1 MSESENKPLRG
12 RGRPKKQ
19 DMPNIDYNE
28 LDKLLVF
35 GEVVP
40 VPAENGGG
48 TNVVFPS
55 YRDLAERFGVV
66 VSTIGDYAKKHDCL
80 KRRERAKLRTQ
91 ARVEEKL
98 VERRA
103 EAIAVSK
110 EEEIEII
117 DSYLAGFKTALSEGR
132 VRYDSPAD
140 YNTMARLKEFL
151 LGGADSRQE
160 THGVLSLEQLQ
171 VRHRQAQQMME
182 GASPAERGAVTAL
195 PAAEQGVGE
204 AQGAAEAGDAP
215 AEDTS
220 GASGEAAG
228 ADDPER

>member
-1 MSESENKPLRG
+1 MSDEESKTTRH

-103 EAIAVSK
+103 ESIAVSK
-110 EEEIEII
+110 EQEIEII
-117 DSYLAGFKTALSEGR
+117 DTYLVGFKTALAEGR

-182 GASPAERGAVTAL
+182 GASPAERGAVAAL
-195 PAAEQGVGE
+195 PAAEQGAGE
-204 AQGAAEAGDAP
+204 APGAGEGGDVPAEAEGAEVPDEPPGDDRP
-215 AEDTS
+215 
-220 GASGEAAG
+220 
-228 ADDPER
+228 

>member
-1 MSESENKPLRG
+1 MSEPEDKPRN

-19 DMPNIDYNE
+19 DLPNIDYNE
-28 LDKLLVF
+28 LDRLLVF

-40 VPAENGGG
+40 VPAKNGGG
-48 TNVVFPS
+48 TNIVFPS
-55 YRDLAERFGVV
+55 YRELATRFGVV

-80 KRRERAKLRTQ
+80 KRRERAQLRTQ
-91 ARVEEKL
+91 ARVEEKI

-117 DSYLAGFKTALSEGR
+117 DTYLAGFKVALSEGR

-171 VRHRQAQQMME
+171 ARHRQMQHLME
-182 GASPAERGAVTAL
+182 GASLAERGAVLAL
-195 PAAEQGVGE
+195 PVGE
-204 AQGAAEAGDAP
+204 PEAALSGAVKAAPPEDAP
-215 AEDTS
+215 A
-220 GASGEAAG
+220 
-228 ADDPER
+228 ADDAAYADLEKSRAP